1 MFYLSLYYPNSQIVF
16 HQIALTLGV
25 GTGNILYLL
34 SMILGGG
41 ICHLISKKL
50 YYFQNIIQKHPSFRE
65 TKRYLPAAARRTL
78 KGDYLP

>member
-50 YYFQNIIQKHPSFRE
+50 YYFQKHHSKASLF
-65 TKRYLPAAARRTL
+65 
-78 KGDYLP
+78 